1 MRAGNNPL
9 LFFCANFNSS
19 GYFLHSL
26 NHIPTK
32 NKLINHLKVA
42 HDTNLVY
49 MVCMLSLLD

>member
-9 LFFCANFNSS
+9 LFFYANFNSS